1 MIQISAWCLSG
12 AQRLVLINCY
22 STTVLPLPARSSK
35 LPPGRAEMHRAVNKK
50 IGIALAGIACGAWY
64 LHEPT
69 PTLIV
74 LRIGQPFAEVV
85 RNSSY
90 PIMTESVVPSDQ
102 DDGFGATYVT
112 EPSVVLQFND
122 PKHGFTLPPTT
133 FLAITYMNGVVATV
147 ATSPML
153 KKLPFDQT
161 VELLARLQDRF
172 SPVDGRSTT
181 VPIGSI
187 YPPMVEGNCTIICA
201 IRTAA
206 GQRKHGLS
214 CRRNTT
220 SFSVSNAP
228 RVATA
233 VGDWTVIL
241 STSESVTTPVKAV
254 SWRRLRL
261 VPCG

>member
-1 MIQISAWCLSG
+1 M
-12 AQRLVLINCY
+12 QRAFY
-22 STTVLPLPARSSK
+22 
-35 LPPGRAEMHRAVNKK
+35 KK
-50 IGIALAGIACGAWY
+50 ICIALAGVACSVWY

-69 PTLIV
+69 PTMIA

-90 PIMTESVVPSDQ
+90 PIMTESIVPSDQ

-161 VELLARLQDRF
+161 V
-172 SPVDGRSTT
+172 
-181 VPIGSI
+181 
-187 YPPMVEGNCTIICA
+187 
-201 IRTAA
+201 
-206 GQRKHGLS
+206 
-214 CRRNTT
+214 
-220 SFSVSNAP
+220 
-228 RVATA
+228 
-233 VGDWTVIL
+233 
-241 STSESVTTPVKAV
+241 
-254 SWRRLRL
+254 
-261 VPCG
+261 

>member
-1 MIQISAWCLSG
+1 M
-12 AQRLVLINCY
+12 QRAFY
-22 STTVLPLPARSSK
+22 
-35 LPPGRAEMHRAVNKK
+35 KK
-50 IGIALAGIACGAWY
+50 ICIALAGVACSVWY

-69 PTLIV
+69 PTMIA

-90 PIMTESVVPSDQ
+90 PIMTESIVPSDQ

-172 SPVDGRSTT
+172 QTGGWQIDNDTHTHWFDLSPAGRRQLHDYLRDTDSGWSEEAWLI
-181 VPIGSI
+181 VPQKYGITFRIKCAANCDSRWGLDRYLIDIGI
-187 YPPMVEGNCTIICA
+187 GNE
-201 IRTAA
+201 R
-206 GQRKHGLS
+206 S
-214 CRRNTT
+214 
-220 SFSVSNAP
+220 
-228 RVATA
+228 
-233 VGDWTVIL
+233 
-241 STSESVTTPVKAV
+241 
-254 SWRRLRL
+254 
-261 VPCG
+261 

>member
-1 MIQISAWCLSG
+1 M
-12 AQRLVLINCY
+12 QRAFY
-22 STTVLPLPARSSK
+22 
-35 LPPGRAEMHRAVNKK
+35 KK
-50 IGIALAGIACGAWY
+50 VCIALAGIACSVWY

-69 PTLIV
+69 PTMIA

-90 PIMTESVVPSDQ
+90 PIMTESIVPSDQ

-172 SPVDGRSTT
+172 QTGGWQIDNDTHTHWFDLSPAGRRQLHDYLRDTDSGWSEEAWLI
-181 VPIGSI
+181 VPQKYGITFRIKCAANCDSRWGLDRYLIDIGI
-187 YPPMVEGNCTIICA
+187 GNE
-201 IRTAA
+201 R
-206 GQRKHGLS
+206 S
-214 CRRNTT
+214 
-220 SFSVSNAP
+220 
-228 RVATA
+228 
-233 VGDWTVIL
+233 
-241 STSESVTTPVKAV
+241 
-254 SWRRLRL
+254 
-261 VPCG
+261 

>member
-1 MIQISAWCLSG
+1 M
-12 AQRLVLINCY
+12 QRAFY
-22 STTVLPLPARSSK
+22 
-35 LPPGRAEMHRAVNKK
+35 KK
-50 IGIALAGIACGAWY
+50 ICIALAGVACSVWY

-69 PTLIV
+69 PTMIA

-90 PIMTESVVPSDQ
+90 PIMTESIVPSDQ

-172 SPVDGRSTT
+172 QSGGWQIDNGTHWFDLSANGRRQLHDYLRDPDSGWSEEAWLI
-181 VPIGSI
+181 VPKKYNIIFRIKCASRCDSRWGLDRYLIDIGI
-187 YPPMVEGNCTIICA
+187 GDD
-201 IRTAA
+201 
-206 GQRKHGLS
+206 
-214 CRRNTT
+214 T
-220 SFSVSNAP
+220 S
-228 RVATA
+228 
-233 VGDWTVIL
+233 
-241 STSESVTTPVKAV
+241 
-254 SWRRLRL
+254 
-261 VPCG
+261 

>member
-1 MIQISAWCLSG
+1 M
-12 AQRLVLINCY
+12 QRAFY
-22 STTVLPLPARSSK
+22 
-35 LPPGRAEMHRAVNKK
+35 KK
-50 IGIALAGIACGAWY
+50 VCIALAGIACSVWY

-69 PTLIV
+69 PTMIA

-90 PIMTESVVPSDQ
+90 PIMTESIVPSDQ

-172 SPVDGRSTT
+172 QTGGWQIDNDTHTHWFDLSPAGRRQLHDYLRDTDSGWSEEAWLI
-181 VPIGSI
+181 VPQKYGITFRIKCAANCDSRCGLDRYLIDIGI
-187 YPPMVEGNCTIICA
+187 GNE
-201 IRTAA
+201 R
-206 GQRKHGLS
+206 S
-214 CRRNTT
+214 
-220 SFSVSNAP
+220 
-228 RVATA
+228 
-233 VGDWTVIL
+233 
-241 STSESVTTPVKAV
+241 
-254 SWRRLRL
+254 
-261 VPCG
+261 